1 MNCHIIIPARL
12 ASTRLP
18 RKMLLAETGKPLIQH
33 VWEGACSSRLASD
46 VWIATDD
53 EEIFQA
59 VEKFGGKGVMTSRDI
74 TCGTDRV
81 AVVAENL
88 PDVDLLVNVQG
99 DEPEILGETIDT
111 LIQRMA
117 ECPHAVMGTLA
128 TPIREKR
135 LLDDPACVKV
145 VLDQNHRALYFSRSC
160 IPYPRGVWQD
170 EWLEREP
177 LSFYQ
182 HVGIY
187 AYRRDFL
194 LKFHSL
200 PKTPLE
206 RMESLEQLRVLENG
220 YAIEVGII
228 PRAGVGIDTPDD
240 YREFVQKYRLHHPV

>member
-18 RKMLLAETGKPLIQH
+18 RKMLLSETGKPLIQH
-33 VWEGACSSRLASD
+33 VWEGACASRLAAE

-53 EEIFQA
+53 EEIFQT
-59 VEKFGGKGVMTSRDI
+59 VERFGGKCVMTSREI
-74 TCGTDRV
+74 TCGTDRI
-81 AVVAENL
+81 AVVAKDL
-88 PDVDLLVNVQG
+88 PEVDLLVNVQG

-117 ECPHAVMGTLA
+117 NCPDAVMGTLA

-145 VLDQNHRALYFSRSC
+145 VLNQNRQALYFSRSC
-160 IPYPRGVWQD
+160 IPYPRGEWRD
-170 EWLEREP
+170 EWLEAEP
-177 LSFYQ
+177 PIFYQ

-194 LKFHSL
+194 LKISDL
-200 PKTPLE
+200 PRTPLE

-220 YAIEVGII
+220 YALEVGVI
-228 PRAGVGIDTPDD
+228 PRAGLGIDTPAD
-240 YREFVQKYRLHHPV
+240 YQEFVRRYRLKHSF